1 MRALTTSFWL
11 PRGGND
17 AAEYE
22 DAFQPRK
29 DGRHSARRL
38 RFAVADGAS
47 ESMLSGRWADLLTRT
62 WCKAQRGQT
71 AEILADGMRQW
82 DGELAA
88 YLAARQTHN
97 RPIQWFEEP
106 GLARGAFATLL
117 GVQFT
122 TRRTSSGAWTATS
135 LGDTCLF
142 QVREDELVTSFPLK
156 SSADFGSSPNLVP
169 SRGEDPEVVAAHA
182 EERDGEWRSG
192 DLFVLAT
199 DALSAWFLSEVEAE
213 RRPWEQLLGFTSRG
227 QAAFAEWANG
237 LRTQGKLRNDD
248 VTVVRIEVL

>member
-11 PRGGND
+11 PRAGND

-47 ESMLSGRWADLLTRT
+47 ESMLSGKWADVLTRT
-62 WCKAQRGQT
+62 WCKSQRAST
-71 AEILADGMRQW
+71 AEVLEDALGQW
-82 DGELAA
+82 EGELAA
-88 YLAARQTHN
+88 YLDGRSQRE

-117 GVQFT
+117 GVQFN
-122 TRRTSSGAWTATS
+122 TRRTSSGSWTAAS
-135 LGDTCLF
+135 MGDTCMF
-142 QVREDELVTSFPLK
+142 QVRADELVTSFPIK
-156 SSADFGSSPNLVP
+156 ASAEFGSSPNLVP
-169 SRGEDPEVVAAHA
+169 SRADDVDTVVAHV
-182 EERDGEWRSG
+182 EEREGEWRSG

-199 DALSAWFLSEVEAE
+199 DALSAWFLAEVEGGH
-213 RRPWEQLLGFTSRG
+213 RPWDQLLGFAARG

-237 LRTQGKLRNDD
+237 LRTQGRLRNDD

>member
-11 PRGGND
+11 PRAGNE

-38 RFAVADGAS
+38 RFAMADGAS
-47 ESMLSGRWADLLTRT
+47 ESILSGRWADVLTTT
-62 WCKAQRGQT
+62 WCKAQRGSVGD
-71 AEILADGMRQW
+71 ILTEAMGQW
-82 DGELAA
+82 ERVLSA
-88 YLAARQTHN
+88 YLADRDSQD

-117 GVQFT
+117 GVQFN
-122 TRRTSSGAWTATS
+122 TRRTSSGTWTATS

-142 QVREDELVTSFPLK
+142 QVRGDELVASFPLK
-156 SSADFGSSPNLVP
+156 ASADFGSSPKLVP
-169 SRGEDPEVVAAHA
+169 SKADDVEAVAAHV
-182 EERDGEWRSG
+182 EEREGDWRAG

-199 DALSAWFLSEVEAE
+199 DALSAWFLAEVEQGHS
-213 RRPWEQLLGFTSRG
+213 PWEQLLGFAARG

-237 LRTQGKLRNDD
+237 LRTQGRLRNDD